1 MKTEPQKEHEWLQQF
16 VGEWMYETECSMGA
30 DKPSENFKGE
40 ECVRSLGGLWML
52 SESQCEMPGC
62 GMATMVMTL
71 GYDPQKQKYV
81 GTWIGSMMTHL
92 WLYEGTLDAEGKV
105 LTLNSEGPNCVD
117 EGKLATYKDVIE
129 FPNDYQRIHSS
140 YLLGDDGEWGL
151 VMTTNYRRKT

>member
-1 MKTEPQKEHEWLQQF
+1 
-16 VGEWMYETECSMGA
+16 MGA
-30 DKPSENFKGE
+30 DKPSENFNGT
-40 ECVRSLGGLWML
+40 ECVRSLGGIWVL

-62 GMATMVMTL
+62 GIATMVMTL

-81 GTWIGSMMTHL
+81 GTWIGSVMAHL

-105 LTLNSEGPNCVD
+105 LTLNSEGPNCAD

-140 YLLGDDGEWGL
+140 YLLDENGEWSL